1 MKIGL
6 RIGVYLD
13 EEQWDEDHQ
22 ELVRLINRFDKVF
35 RKRVNTIRENLIVS
49 DANSEMANA
58 AD

>member
-6 RIGVYLD
+6 WIGGYLD
-13 EEQWDEDHQ
+13 KEQWDEIHQ

>member
-6 RIGVYLD
+6 RIGGYLD
-13 EEQWDEDHQ
+13 EEHWDEVHQ

-35 RKRVNTIRENLIVS
+35 RKRVNTIRKSLIVS
-49 DANSEMANA
+49 DANSEMANV

>member
-22 ELVRLINRFDKVF
+22 ELVRLINRFDKMF

>member
-6 RIGVYLD
+6 RIGGYLD
-13 EEQWDEDHQ
+13 EEQWDEVHQ